1 MCISVC
7 GRYTQ
12 FEGAVWQLLC
22 LRLKAYSRTEW
33 RTKLNREGRLTML
46 KMTVRSCWHMVPG
59 DEKDDRFQAQK
70 KKNTVASLK
79 TVQKKMCLEGSNLQD
94 VQNEIELTIL
104 HSSGHAC
111 SMLPP
116 PPKKEQNKTKQIYNQ
131 LSSWFY
137 WSKVRKQLQ
146 SSKTR
151 SSNFIKLW
159 MGLQLLWPN

>member
-1 MCISVC
+1 
-7 GRYTQ
+7 
-12 FEGAVWQLLC
+12 
-22 LRLKAYSRTEW
+22 
-33 RTKLNREGRLTML
+33 
-46 KMTVRSCWHMVPG
+46 MVPG

-116 PPKKEQNKTKQIYNQ
+116 PPKKRTKQNKTN
-131 LSSWFY
+131 
-137 WSKVRKQLQ
+137 LQ
-146 SSKTR
+146 SAFVLILLEQSKKTT
-151 SSNFIKLW
+151 SE
-159 MGLQLLWPN
+159 

>member
-22 LRLKAYSRTEW
+22 LRLKAHSRTEW

-70 KKNTVASLK
+70 KKYSRKFENSAKENVSRGIKFTRCSEWNWINYPAFLW
-79 TVQKKMCLEGSNLQD
+79 
-94 VQNEIELTIL
+94 
-104 HSSGHAC
+104 AC
-111 SMLPP
+111 MLNAYPL
-116 PPKKEQNKTKQIYNQ
+116 PPKKKNKTKQISYNQ

-146 SSKTR
+146 SSKIR
-151 SSNFIKLW
+151 NSNFIKLW

>member
-1 MCISVC
+1 
-7 GRYTQ
+7 
-12 FEGAVWQLLC
+12 
-22 LRLKAYSRTEW
+22 
-33 RTKLNREGRLTML
+33 
-46 KMTVRSCWHMVPG
+46 MVPG

-116 PPKKEQNKTKQIYNQ
+116 QKRTKQNKTN
-131 LSSWFY
+131 
-137 WSKVRKQLQ
+137 LQ
-146 SSKTR
+146 SAFVLILLEQSKKTT
-151 SSNFIKLW
+151 SE
-159 MGLQLLWPN
+159 

>member
-1 MCISVC
+1 
-7 GRYTQ
+7 
-12 FEGAVWQLLC
+12 
-22 LRLKAYSRTEW
+22 
-33 RTKLNREGRLTML
+33 
-46 KMTVRSCWHMVPG
+46 MVPG

-116 PPKKEQNKTKQIYNQ
+116 PPPPPQKRTKQNKTN
-131 LSSWFY
+131 
-137 WSKVRKQLQ
+137 LQ
-146 SSKTR
+146 SAFVLILLEQSKKTT
-151 SSNFIKLW
+151 SE
-159 MGLQLLWPN
+159 

>member
-1 MCISVC
+1 
-7 GRYTQ
+7 
-12 FEGAVWQLLC
+12 
-22 LRLKAYSRTEW
+22 
-33 RTKLNREGRLTML
+33 
-46 KMTVRSCWHMVPG
+46 MVPG

-116 PPKKEQNKTKQIYNQ
+116 PPKKKNKTKQNKSTISFR
-131 LSSWFY
+131 LDSTGA
-137 WSKVRKQLQ
+137 K
-146 SSKTR
+146 
-151 SSNFIKLW
+151 
-159 MGLQLLWPN
+159 

>member
-22 LRLKAYSRTEW
+22 LRLKAHSRKEW

-70 KKNTVASLK
+70 KK
-79 TVQKKMCLEGSNLQD
+79 KKYSRKFEN
-94 VQNEIELTIL
+94 
-104 HSSGHAC
+104 SSKENVSRGVKFTRCSEWNWINYPAFLWAC
-111 SMLPP
+111 TFNATPP
-116 PPKKEQNKTKQIYNQ
+116 QQIYNQ

-137 WSKVRKQLQ
+137 WRKVKKQLE

-151 SSNFIKLW
+151 NSNFINLW
-159 MGLQLLWPN
+159 MGLQLLWLN

>member
-1 MCISVC
+1 
-7 GRYTQ
+7 
-12 FEGAVWQLLC
+12 
-22 LRLKAYSRTEW
+22 
-33 RTKLNREGRLTML
+33 
-46 KMTVRSCWHMVPG
+46 MVPG

-116 PPKKEQNKTKQIYNQ
+116 PPKKEQNKTN
-131 LSSWFY
+131 
-137 WSKVRKQLQ
+137 LQ
-146 SSKTR
+146 SAFVLILLEQSKKTT
-151 SSNFIKLW
+151 SE
-159 MGLQLLWPN
+159 